1 MKIILDAYGGDNGA
15 VEIILGAIDAVKED
29 GNLEIVVVGK
39 EEELR
44 ELIAAHY
51 KGSAISVVDARD
63 VIENTDVPTKA
74 VREKKDS
81 SMVKAIELIK
91 QGGGE
96 YAGMVSAGST
106 GALLTCSLLMLKRIK
121 GISRPALVP
130 LGPTI
135 KENKKVALVDC
146 GANADCKPIN
156 LCHFALL
163 GTCFIRAIF
172 KDITNPRVAL
182 LSNGTEANKGNE
194 LIKATHP
201 LLASIKGV
209 NFVGNIEAR
218 DMLNGEYDVVISDG
232 FTGNVALKANE
243 GMAKCIMYLLKK
255 GIKQSGLRGKIG
267 ALCLKPI
274 LGKIKKLMDV
284 NEQAGG
290 AVLGVNGIVVKA
302 HGSSTRVSIKAC
314 IEQVKLLADNDIV
327 SKIAEGLAEFGDIDD
342 GIGE

>member
-15 VEIILGAIDAVKED
+15 IEIVLGAIDAIKD
-29 GNLEIVVVGK
+29 DKNLEIVIVGK
-39 EEELR
+39 QEEL
-44 ELIAAHY
+44 ESLIKANY
-51 KGSAISVVDARD
+51 QGDKITVVNADD
-63 VIENTDVPTKA
+63 VIENTDIPTKA
-74 VREKKDS
+74 VREKSDS
-81 SMVKAIELIK
+81 SMVKAINMIK

-130 LGPTI
+130 LGPTVI
-135 KENKKVALVDC
+135 ENKKVALVDC

-172 KDITNPRVAL
+172 KDITAPRVAL
-182 LSNGTEANKGNE
+182 LSNGTEPNKGNA
-194 LIKATHP
+194 LVKATYP
-201 LLASIKGV
+201 MLASIKGV

-232 FTGNVALKANE
+232 FSGNVALKANE
-243 GMAKCIMYLLKK
+243 GMAKSIMFLLKK
-255 GIKQSGLRGKIG
+255 GIKESGLRGMIG

-302 HGSSTRVSIKAC
+302 HGSSTRISIKAC
-314 IEQVKLLADNDIV
+314 IEQVKLLANNNIV
-327 SKIAEGLAEFGDIDD
+327 AKIAEGLTEFGAIYDVNA
-342 GIGE
+342 E